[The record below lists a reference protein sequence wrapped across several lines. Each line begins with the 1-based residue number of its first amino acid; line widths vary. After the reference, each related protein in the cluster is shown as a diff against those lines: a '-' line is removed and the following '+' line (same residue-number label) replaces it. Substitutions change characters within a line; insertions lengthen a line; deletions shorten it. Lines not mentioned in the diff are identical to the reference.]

1 MAKAARRS
9 TRGTGATRGSKAPAA
24 PAQDPKDAIIDAF
37 MALAAERDVRCIG
50 LDEIAEEA
58 GVSLATL
65 RESFAG
71 KLGILMGFA
80 RRIDLAVLAEGPA
93 DAESEARDRLFEV
106 MMRRFDALAPYKPAI
121 RRMARNARCDP
132 AFAALLRRLA
142 IRGQKW
148 NLAAA
153 GIGHAGLSGRVKS
166 GGLALVYG
174 ETMRTWLGDDDPDLG
189 RTMATLDRALRRGE
203 RGMRMMSD
211 LCSLLPRLAES
222 GRRGREAT
230 T

>member
-9 TRGTGATRGSKAPAA
+9 TRTTKAPAR
-24 PAQDPKDAIIDAF
+24 DPREAIIDAF
-37 MALAAERDVRCIG
+37 LALAAERDVHCIG
-50 LDEIAEEA
+50 LDEIAERA
-58 GVSLATL
+58 GVSLAEL
-65 RESFAG
+65 RGCYAG
-71 KLGILMGFA
+71 KLGILLGFA
-80 RRIDLAVLAEGPA
+80 RRVDLAVLAEGPA
-93 DAESEARDRLFEV
+93 DPESEARDRLFEV

-121 RRMARNARCDP
+121 RRMARSARCDP
-132 AFAALLRRLA
+132 ALAAILRRLA
-142 IRGQKW
+142 IRAQAW

-153 GIGHAGLSGRVKS
+153 GISHGGLSGRVKS

-222 GRRGREAT
+222 GRRGRAAAT
-230 T
+230 TG

>member
-9 TRGTGATRGSKAPAA
+9 TRATKAPAA
-24 PAQDPKDAIIDAF
+24 PAKDPKDAIIDAF
-37 MALAAERDVRCIG
+37 MALAADRDVRGIG
-50 LDEIAEEA
+50 LDEIAAEA
-58 GVSLATL
+58 GMSLADL
-65 RESFAG
+65 RECYAG
-71 KLGILMGFA
+71 KLGILFGFA

-93 DAESEARDRLFEV
+93 DAESEPRDRLFEV

-121 RRMARNARCDP
+121 RRMARSARCDP
-132 AFAALLRRLA
+132 ALAAILRRLA
-142 IRGQKW
+142 IRAQAW

-153 GIGHAGLSGRVKS
+153 GISHGGLSGRVKS

-222 GRRGREAT
+222 GRRGRAAAT
-230 T
+230 TG